1 MSDNDKPTLP
11 PGESQPPESG
21 PATRELAQAVL
32 DQSQSM
38 QSLIS
43 AFEDFTTK
51 TFPGSV
57 RGIHSG
63 IAEGFKSLEAR
74 VDDINVKIDT
84 VAEKYDRRIGWLEE
98 SFGSLAADVGELA
111 RHVEALAEDIEKMK
125 IERSS
130 DGRSAEPS

>member
-11 PGESQPPESG
+11 PGASQPPDSA
-21 PATRELAQAVL
+21 PAAQELAKAVV

-38 QSLIS
+38 QSLIN
-43 AFEDFTTK
+43 AFEDFTK
-51 TFPGSV
+51 KIFPGSI
-57 RGIHSG
+57 RGIHKG
-63 IAEGFKSLEAR
+63 IGDGFKSIHDR
-74 VDDINVKIDT
+74 VDDMNVKIDA

-98 SFGSLAADVGELA
+98 NFGELAADVGELA

-130 DGRSAEPS
+130 DGRSHQPS